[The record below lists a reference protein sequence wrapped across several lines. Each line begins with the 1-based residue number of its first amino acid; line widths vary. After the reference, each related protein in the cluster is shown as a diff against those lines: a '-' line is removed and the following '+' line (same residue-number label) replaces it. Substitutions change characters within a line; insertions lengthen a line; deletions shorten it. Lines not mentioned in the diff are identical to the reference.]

1 MPAVEFWR
9 LTHYK
14 HVKGAIQDA
23 ARRAEDDGWTGIGIG
38 DSHHLTADTYVGL
51 ALAAQATE
59 RLQVASSVTNPL
71 TRHAAVT
78 ANAIATVQNE
88 SGGRATL
95 GIGRGDSAL
104 AYLGLAAAP
113 VSMLREYLTVV
124 QAYLRGE
131 SVAFSEDE
139 GKGRVKRWSTND
151 GAQGPTSS
159 TILEIP
165 PGDRKVPVAV
175 SASGPA
181 VIATAAVLG
190 DEVTFAVGADIDRIT
205 WAMGIAREAREKA
218 GLPADGL
225 KYAVYVPM
233 AVHESRSRA
242 QDLLRGAVGSYARFA
257 VLTGDVVG
265 PATDEQ
271 RRVLKNM
278 HAAYDMTSHFTTG
291 SAQSMA
297 ITEEV
302 IDMFGIAGPA
312 SYCVDRI
319 QPFIKA
325 GITKIF
331 VIASAYGI
339 DPEDYRKS
347 MLGIARGVAPAF
359 ISGPE
364 EPS

>member
-1 MPAVEFWR
+1 VTATEFWR
-9 LTHYK
+9 LAHYK

-23 ARRAEDDGWTGIGIG
+23 ARQAEDDGWTGIGIG

-51 ALAAQATE
+51 ALAALATE

-113 VSMLREYLTVV
+113 VSMLREYLTAV

-131 SVAFSEDE
+131 AVAFSADE
-139 GKGRVKRWSTND
+139 GKGQVRGWSAKD
-151 GAQGPTSS
+151 GGLGPASS

-165 PGDRKVPVAV
+165 PGDPKVPVSV

-181 VIATAAVLG
+181 VIATAAVLA
-190 DEVTFAVGADIDRIT
+190 DEVCLAVGADLNRLS
-205 WAMGIAREAREKA
+205 WAMGIAQEARDNA
-218 GLPADGL
+218 GLPPDGL
-225 KYAVYVPM
+225 KYAIYVPM
-233 AVHESRSRA
+233 AVHERRSRA

-257 VLTGDVVG
+257 VLKGDVVG
-265 PATDEQ
+265 PATEKQ
-271 RRVLKNM
+271 RTVLKAL
-278 HAAYDMTSHFTTG
+278 HAAYDMTSHFTAG
-291 SAQSMA
+291 SAQSKV
-297 ITEEV
+297 INEDI

-312 SYCVDRI
+312 SYCVDRL
-319 QPFIKA
+319 QPLIES
-325 GITKIF
+325 GVTKVF

-347 MLGIARGVAPAF
+347 MLGIAQGVAPAF
-359 ISGPE
+359 AS
-364 EPS
+364 